1 MDCQDYSDHM
11 VRMDF
16 EHLQSER
23 KENSKS
29 LGQIIRRSKLNSKT
43 RKILFIRLK
52 ILQSKFEK
60 RMIQIFN

>member
-29 LGQIIRRSKLNSKT
+29 LGQIIG
-43 RKILFIRLK
+43 
-52 ILQSKFEK
+52 
-60 RMIQIFN
+60 